1 MISNILRPCFLCTN
15 SISHALCG
23 GLRDVPAAP
32 FGGCHGHYFRQR
44 ASSVRPI
51 LPKRL
56 IHFVFSQ
63 KVVLFVEL
71 FLDITLLLTLARN
84 SYRSGG
90 AGTFFWDTPGVLPAA
105 PRALPGHSW
114 THLGPPRRCVLSSFR
129 PKRHLSTPH
138 VAKRMVE
145 FVSAYAQYCQN
156 G

>member
-1 MISNILRPCFLCTN
+1 MSRVMWRPPRRPCN
-15 SISHALCG
+15 SFWRVPWALLPPKSVVG
-23 GLRDVPAAP
+23 TPNTAKTVDK
-32 FGGCHGHYFRQR
+32 FR
-44 ASSVRPI
+44 V
-51 LPKRL
+51 
-56 IHFVFSQ
+56 SQ
-63 KVVLFVEL
+63 KVVFFVEL